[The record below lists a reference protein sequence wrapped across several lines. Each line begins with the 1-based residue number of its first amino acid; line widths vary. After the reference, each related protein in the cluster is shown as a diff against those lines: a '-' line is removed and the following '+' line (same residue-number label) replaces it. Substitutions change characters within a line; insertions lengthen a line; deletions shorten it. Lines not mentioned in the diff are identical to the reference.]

1 MNFLKFYW
9 PNKCEI
15 QFKIQIQNLI
25 KRGKL
30 FFIKVTK
37 NLKQKKK
44 KKNKKKRKIFFY
56 KVKKKFKKKKKKK
69 KLSK

>member
-44 KKNKKKRKIFFY
+44 KKR
-56 KVKKKFKKKKKKK
+56 KKKKKKFFLLK
-69 KLSK
+69 

>member
-44 KKNKKKRKIFFY
+44 KKNYPNNNIILFISELNNIY
-56 KVKKKFKKKKKKK
+56 
-69 KLSK
+69 LMN

>member
-44 KKNKKKRKIFFY
+44 KKIYQNNNIILFILELNNKYLIN
-56 KVKKKFKKKKKKK
+56 
-69 KLSK
+69 

>member
-44 KKNKKKRKIFFY
+44 KKSYPNNNIILFISELNNIY
-56 KVKKKFKKKKKKK
+56 
-69 KLSK
+69 LMN

>member
-37 NLKQKKK
+37 NLK
-44 KKNKKKRKIFFY
+44 
-56 KVKKKFKKKKKKK
+56 KKKKKKSYPNNNII
-69 KLSK
+69 LFISELNNIYLMN